1 MRETFRD
8 LPDIEICISP
18 FAEIRLPE
26 KRNGYL
32 ASTCYSPSDIRIRK
46 RNQGTRKQVTTS
58 DAPLFTGETNENL
71 PRSADWQAWTDPDIP
86 ERFNPTERLLDK
98 HIGNATEGKT
108 ALSVDNTDYTY
119 GQLLERTCQ
128 AANALT
134 SIGLEADTRILLFGT
149 DSADYIAI
157 WLGAVR
163 AGIVPAVVSDLYK
176 AENLLYFIRDTAAKA
191 LYIDSAQIDKLN
203 AIRDRLPETLKYIVV
218 YGGPA
223 ADFDAPD
230 TVKVFE
236 STSIIES
243 ASSVFSPLPRHR
255 NDVCYMF
262 YSGGTTGTA
271 KGITHLAHDFI
282 LVPER
287 QGAFWEY
294 TPRDIVHATSKKY
307 FTHGLWPG
315 VLIPLY
321 WGATS
326 VISALPPSPENVLD
340 ILSRHRITKLITV
353 PTIVKNV
360 MLHIDQT
367 GTKPDTPAL
376 ELAITASEKM
386 APEIFEKFHKLFGIE
401 LLDSIGSSEI
411 TYEWIANRPKEFRRG
426 SLGKLVFGYDVRLV
440 DIDGNDVTTPNTDGE
455 AWINSVTGCFF
466 YWRKF
471 DKSRETFIGP
481 WVRTGDTLYYD
492 EDGFFWFSG
501 RSDDVFKV
509 KGLWVSPIEVEAAI
523 TENESVL
530 EAAVISYD
538 DTDGLTK
545 PKAFVVVKPGVSPSD
560 ALADEIRAN
569 VRAIGGYKVPEEIE
583 FVETIPRTTLMKID
597 RRTLRTEEAA
607 RRG

>member
-1 MRETFRD
+1 MET
-8 LPDIEICISP
+8 L
-18 FAEIRLPE
+18 
-26 KRNGYL
+26 Y
-32 ASTCYSPSDIRIRK
+32 
-46 RNQGTRKQVTTS
+46 
-58 DAPLFTGETNENL
+58 
-71 PRSADWQAWTDPDIP
+71 SADWRAWADPEIP
-86 ERFNPTERLLDK
+86 EMFNPTERLLDK
-98 HIGNATEGKT
+98 HVGTPTENHT
-108 ALSVDNTDYTY
+108 AIIVDDTKYSYAD
-119 GQLLERTCQ
+119 LLDRTRR

-134 SIGLEADTRILLFGT
+134 DIGLEADTRLLMFGT

-157 WLGAVR
+157 WLGSVR

-191 LYIDSAQIDKLN
+191 LYIDAAQIDKLL
-203 AIRDRLPETLKYIVV
+203 AIGDELPATLRYVIIHDA
-218 YGGPA
+218 PA
-223 ADFDAPD
+223 AEVSLPAE
-230 TVKVFE
+230 VEVFA
-236 STSIIES
+236 SGSIIKAAETTF
-243 ASSVFSPLPRHR
+243 APLPRHR

-294 TPRDIVHATSKKY
+294 TPQDIVHATSKKY

-326 VISALPPSPENVLD
+326 AISALPPSPENVLS
-340 ILSRHRITKLITV
+340 ILSRHQITKLVTV

-367 GTKPDTPAL
+367 GEKPDTPAL
-376 ELAITASEKM
+376 TLAITASEKM
-386 APEIFEKFHKLFGIE
+386 APEIFEKFHDLFGIE

-426 SLGKLVFGYDVRLV
+426 SLGKPVFGYEVRLV

-523 TENESVL
+523 TEHDSVL
-530 EAAVISYD
+530 EAAVISVED
-538 DTDGLTK
+538 PDGLTK
-545 PKAFVVVKPGVSPSD
+545 PKAFVVVKPGTDPSD

-569 VRAIGGYKVPEEIE
+569 VRAIGGYKVPEEID

-597 RRTLRTEEAA
+597 RRTLRAEEAA
-607 RRG
+607 KRS

>member
-1 MRETFRD
+1 MTKTDAAR
-8 LPDIEICISP
+8 LAGEIKDKP
-18 FAEIRLPE
+18 F
-26 KRNGYL
+26 Y
-32 ASTCYSPSDIRIRK
+32 
-46 RNQGTRKQVTTS
+46 
-58 DAPLFTGETNENL
+58 
-71 PRSADWQAWTDPDIP
+71 SADWQEWADPEIP
-86 ERFNPTERLLDK
+86 EVLNPTERLLDK
-98 HIGNATEGKT
+98 HIGTPTERHT
-108 ALSVDNTDYTY
+108 ALIVDDTEYTY
-119 GQLLERTCQ
+119 ADLLDRTGR

-134 SIGLEADTRILLFGT
+134 GIGLEADMRLLMFGT
-149 DSADYIAI
+149 DSADYIAT

-176 AENLLYFIRDTAAKA
+176 PENLLYFIRDTAAKA
-191 LYIDSAQIDKLN
+191 LYIDGTQIDKLI
-203 AIRDRLPETLKYIVV
+203 AIWDNLPETLKYIIVHD
-218 YGGPA
+218 GPA
-223 ADFDAPD
+223 ADIDTPE
-230 TVKVFE
+230 TVKVF
-236 STSIIES
+236 
-243 ASSVFSPLPRHR
+243 ASSTIIDAAGTGFTPLPRHR

-294 TPRDIVHATSKKY
+294 TPQDIVHATSKKY

-321 WGATS
+321 WAATS
-326 VISALPPSPENVLD
+326 VVSTQPPGPENVLS
-340 ILSRHRITKLITV
+340 ILSRHRVTKLITV

-367 GTKPDTPAL
+367 GAKPDTPAL
-376 ELAITASEKM
+376 SLAITASEKM
-386 APEIFEKFHKLFGIE
+386 APEIFKKFHDLFGIE

-411 TYEWIANRPKEFRRG
+411 TYEWIANRQKEFRRG
-426 SLGKLVFGYDVRLV
+426 SLGKPVFGYEVRLV
-440 DIDGNDVTTPNTDGE
+440 DTNGNDVTTPNTDGE

-523 TENESVL
+523 TEHDSVL
-530 EAAVISYD
+530 EAAVISYE

-545 PKAFVVVKPGVSPSD
+545 PKAFVVVKPGAESSK
-560 ALADEIRAN
+560 ALADEIRSN
-569 VRAIGGYKVPEEIE
+569 VRAIGGYKVPEEID
-583 FVETIPRTTLMKID
+583 FVETVPRTTLMKID
-597 RRTLRTEEAA
+597 RRTLRVEEAA
-607 RRG
+607 RRN

>member
-1 MRETFRD
+1 
-8 LPDIEICISP
+8 
-18 FAEIRLPE
+18 
-26 KRNGYL
+26 
-32 ASTCYSPSDIRIRK
+32 
-46 RNQGTRKQVTTS
+46 VTTS
-58 DAPLFTGETNENL
+58 DATRFAGETNTKL
-71 PRSADWQAWTDPDIP
+71 PRSTDWQNWTDPEIP
-86 ERFNPTERLLDK
+86 EIFNPTERLLDK
-98 HIGNATEGKT
+98 YIGSLTEAKT
-108 ALSVDNTDYTY
+108 ALIVDDAEYSY
-119 GQLLERTCQ
+119 GQLLDRTCR
-128 AANALT
+128 AAGALT
-134 SIGLEADTRILLFGT
+134 AIGLEADSRILMFGT

-191 LYIDSAQIDKLN
+191 LYIDGAQLDKLL
-203 AIRDRLPETLKYIVV
+203 AIRNDLPETLKYVIVHD
-218 YGGPA
+218 GTA
-223 ADFDAPD
+223 ADTATLE
-230 TVKVFE
+230 TVTVFE
-236 STSIIES
+236 SKPIIEN
-243 ASSVFSPLPRHR
+243 ASSAFVPLPRHR

-294 TPRDIVHATSKKY
+294 TPQDIVHATSKKY

-326 VISALPPSPENVLD
+326 VVSALPPGPENVLD
-340 ILSRHRITKLITV
+340 ILSRHNITKLITV

-360 MLHIDQT
+360 MLHIDQN
-367 GTKPDTPAL
+367 GQKPDTPAL
-376 ELAITASEKM
+376 KLAITASEKM
-386 APEIFEKFHKLFGIE
+386 APEIFEKFYDLFGIE

-411 TYEWIANRPKEFRRG
+411 TYEWIANRQKEFRRG
-426 SLGKLVFGYDVRLV
+426 SLGKPVFGFDVRLV
-440 DIDGNDVTTPNTDGE
+440 DIDGNDVTTPDTDGE

-492 EDGFFWFSG
+492 EDGYFWFSG

-523 TENESVL
+523 TENESIL
-530 EAAVISYD
+530 EAAVISYE

-545 PKAFVVVKPGVSPSD
+545 PKAFVVVKPGITPSD
-560 ALADEIRAN
+560 ALADEIRSN
-569 VRAIGGYKVPEEIE
+569 VRAIGGYKVPEEIG
-583 FVETIPRTTLMKID
+583 FVDAIPRTTLMKID
-597 RRTLRTEEAA
+597 RRTLRLDEAA
-607 RRG
+607 GRT

>member
-1 MRETFRD
+1 M
-8 LPDIEICISP
+8 
-18 FAEIRLPE
+18 
-26 KRNGYL
+26 
-32 ASTCYSPSDIRIRK
+32 
-46 RNQGTRKQVTTS
+46 GTRKPVTKS
-58 DAPLFTGETNENL
+58 DASSFSVETSHSL
-71 PRSADWQAWTDPDIP
+71 PRSADWQAWSDPEIP
-86 ERFNPTERLLDK
+86 EMFNPTERLLDK
-98 HIGNATEGKT
+98 HMGSPTEGKT
-108 ALSVDNTDYTY
+108 ALIVDDTAYSY
-119 GQLLERTCQ
+119 GQMLQRTGQ

-134 SIGLEADTRILLFGT
+134 AIGLDAETRLLMFGT

-191 LYIDSAQIDKLN
+191 LYIDGAQIDKLI
-203 AIRDRLPETLKYIVV
+203 AICDYLPETLKYVIIH
-218 YGGPA
+218 GGSA
-223 ADFDAPD
+223 ADIDIRE
-230 TVKVFE
+230 TVKAFE
-236 STSIIES
+236 CESIIGS
-243 ASSVFSPLPRHR
+243 APSAFEAMPRHR

-294 TPRDIVHATSKKY
+294 APRDIVHATSKKY

-326 VISALPPSPENVLD
+326 VISALPPSPENVLQ
-340 ILSRHRITKLITV
+340 ILSRQKITKLITV

-367 GTKPDTPAL
+367 GKKPDTPAL

-386 APEIFEKFHKLFGIE
+386 APEIFEKFHDLFGIE

-411 TYEWIANRPKEFRRG
+411 TYEWIANRPREFRRG
-426 SLGKLVFGYDVRLV
+426 SLGKPVFGYNVRLV
-440 DIDGNDVTTPNTDGE
+440 DIDGNDVTTPHTDGE

-530 EAAVISYD
+530 EAAVISYE

-545 PKAFVVVKPGVSPSD
+545 PKAFVVVKPGIAPSE

-569 VRAIGGYKVPEEIE
+569 VRSIGGYKVPEEIE
-583 FVETIPRTTLMKID
+583 FVKTIPRTTLMKID
-597 RRTLRTEEAA
+597 RRTLRIEEAA
-607 RRG
+607 RRT

>member
-1 MRETFRD
+1 
-8 LPDIEICISP
+8 
-18 FAEIRLPE
+18 
-26 KRNGYL
+26 
-32 ASTCYSPSDIRIRK
+32 
-46 RNQGTRKQVTTS
+46 VTTS
-58 DAPLFTGETNENL
+58 DATRFAGETNTKL
-71 PRSADWQAWTDPDIP
+71 PRSTDWQNWTDPEIP
-86 ERFNPTERLLDK
+86 EMFNPTERLLDR
-98 HIGNATEGKT
+98 HIGSPTEAKT
-108 ALSVDNTDYTY
+108 ALMVDDTEYSY
-119 GQLLERTCQ
+119 GQLLDRTCR
-128 AANALT
+128 AASALT
-134 SIGLEADTRILLFGT
+134 AIGLEADTRILMFGT

-191 LYIDSAQIDKLN
+191 LYIDGAQIDKLL
-203 AIRDRLPETLKYIVV
+203 AIRNDLPETLKYVIVHD
-218 YGGPA
+218 GTA
-223 ADFDAPD
+223 ADTGIPE
-230 TVKVFE
+230 TVTVFE
-236 STSIIES
+236 SKSIIAN
-243 ASSVFSPLPRHR
+243 ASPAFTPLPRHR

-294 TPRDIVHATSKKY
+294 TPQDIVHATSKKY

-326 VISALPPSPENVLD
+326 VVSALPPSPENVLD
-340 ILSRHRITKLITV
+340 ILSRHNITKLITV

-367 GTKPDTPAL
+367 GQKPDTPSL
-376 ELAITASEKM
+376 KLAITASEKM
-386 APEIFEKFHKLFGIE
+386 APEIFEKFHDLFGIE

-411 TYEWIANRPKEFRRG
+411 TYEWIANRQKEFRRG
-426 SLGKLVFGYDVRLV
+426 SLGKPVFGFDVRLV
-440 DIDGNDVTTPNTDGE
+440 DIDGNDVTTPGTDGE

-523 TENESVL
+523 TENESIL
-530 EAAVISYD
+530 EAAVISYE

-545 PKAFVVVKPGVSPSD
+545 PKAFIVVKPGIAPSD
-560 ALADEIRAN
+560 ALADEIRSN
-569 VRAIGGYKVPEEIE
+569 VRAIGGYKVPEEID
-583 FVETIPRTTLMKID
+583 FVDVIPRTTLMKID
-597 RRTLRTEEAA
+597 RRTLRLEEAA

>member
-1 MRETFRD
+1 M
-8 LPDIEICISP
+8 
-18 FAEIRLPE
+18 
-26 KRNGYL
+26 
-32 ASTCYSPSDIRIRK
+32 
-46 RNQGTRKQVTTS
+46 TTS
-58 DAPLFTGETNENL
+58 DATRFAEETNTKL
-71 PRSADWQAWTDPDIP
+71 PRSTDWQNWTDPEIP
-86 ERFNPTERLLDK
+86 EIFNPTERLLDK
-98 HIGNATEGKT
+98 HIGSLTEAKT
-108 ALSVDNTDYTY
+108 ALMVDDTEYSY
-119 GQLLERTCQ
+119 GQLLNRTCR
-128 AANALT
+128 AAGALT
-134 SIGLEADTRILLFGT
+134 AIGLEADTRILMFGT

-176 AENLLYFIRDTAAKA
+176 AENLLYFIRDTSAKA
-191 LYIDSAQIDKLN
+191 LYIDGAQLDKLL
-203 AIRDRLPETLKYIVV
+203 AIRNDLPETLKYVIVHD
-218 YGGPA
+218 GTA
-223 ADFDAPD
+223 ADTGTPE
-230 TVKVFE
+230 TVTVFE
-236 STSIIES
+236 SKPIIEN
-243 ASSVFSPLPRHR
+243 ASSAFVPLPRHR

-294 TPRDIVHATSKKY
+294 TPQDIVHATSKKY

-326 VISALPPSPENVLD
+326 VVSAFPPGPENVLD
-340 ILSRHRITKLITV
+340 ILSRHNITKLITV

-360 MLHIDQT
+360 MLHIDQS
-367 GTKPDTPAL
+367 GQKPDTPAL
-376 ELAITASEKM
+376 KLAITASEKM
-386 APEIFEKFHKLFGIE
+386 APEIFEKFHDLFGIE

-411 TYEWIANRPKEFRRG
+411 TYEWIANRQKEFRRG
-426 SLGKLVFGYDVRLV
+426 SLGKPVFGFDVRLV
-440 DIDGNDVTTPNTDGE
+440 DIDGNDVTTPDTDGE

-492 EDGFFWFSG
+492 EDGYFWFSG

-523 TENESVL
+523 TENESIL
-530 EAAVISYD
+530 EAAVISYE

-545 PKAFVVVKPGVSPSD
+545 PKAFVVVKPGITPSD
-560 ALADEIRAN
+560 ALADEIRSN
-569 VRAIGGYKVPEEIE
+569 VRAIGGYKVPEEIG
-583 FVETIPRTTLMKID
+583 FVDAIPRTTLMKID
-597 RRTLRTEEAA
+597 RRTLRLEEAA
-607 RRG
+607 GRT